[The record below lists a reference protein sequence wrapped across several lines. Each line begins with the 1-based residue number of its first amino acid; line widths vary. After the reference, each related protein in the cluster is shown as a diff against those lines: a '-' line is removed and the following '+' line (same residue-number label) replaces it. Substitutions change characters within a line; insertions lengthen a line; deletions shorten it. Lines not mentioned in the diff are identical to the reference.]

1 MINGRVV
8 TLYWDRPIS
17 IYNCAVAPMPTRAKL
32 LAATRFAGVTVRL
45 VSLEGLEAED
55 PTPAEVALALA
66 RIAHEHRAIVADGL
80 DAVGHGR
87 HRIYL
92 ASYLSH
98 LP

>member
-1 MINGRVV
+1 M
-8 TLYWDRPIS
+8 
-17 IYNCAVAPMPTRAKL
+17 A
-32 LAATRFAGVTVRL
+32 VRL
-45 VSLEGLEAED
+45 VCLEGLEAED

-66 RIAHEHRAIVADGL
+66 RVAHEHAAVVADCL

-87 HRIYL
+87 YWIDF